1 MKLLFLHCNDKGSKG
16 EKKVKC
22 ERANPEHVLL
32 IIIMK
37 FYWCI
42 HIIKKEERENE
53 TKLNH

>member
-1 MKLLFLHCNDKGSKG
+1 MIKEVKAKRKF
-16 EKKVKC
+16 KC